1 MGVDKKKQGRSS
13 VLGYI
18 MMAIFFVTAAVLGV
32 RLILMDILPEKYM
45 IVYGLVVIAV
55 EFLLWLSRRQAA
67 LCSVFSVVA
76 LLLSIGSIFVL
87 LALNKLDNTVRNVT
101 DLTAKE
107 TSQFSVLVLDSDPA
121 QAVADLQNYQIG
133 YVETT
138 TDSLNQMKSTIA
150 ENGGMGNRYVGY
162 DNAISVADAL
172 ISGESNAV
180 ILNSAYIDMIC
191 DEAYEG
197 FEDQV
202 RVLFVFTIEEEA
214 DDSDLTSGNPLLAG
228 SDGCFVIYIS
238 GIDTFG
244 SVDVKSRSDVNI
256 LAVVNMKTHQ
266 VQLIN
271 TPRDYFV
278 ALPISGGQKDKLTHA
293 GIYGVDVSIG
303 AIEMLYDTKVDYY
316 LRMNFTG
323 FEEIIDA
330 MGGIDVYSEY
340 DFTVEPIKHYTVGYN
355 HLSGIEALAFARER
369 YSFGQGDIQRGINQM
384 AVITAMIHKL
394 TSTDVLFHYASI
406 LDSISGCFQ
415 TNFTSDEIYSL
426 VKAQLKS
433 GASWEIESYTVTG
446 SGSSSTTYSMPGTY
460 AYVMIPND
468 SDVAAAK
475 EKIAA
480 VINAE

>member
-87 LALNKLDNTVRNVT
+87 LALNKLDSTVRNVT

-107 TSQFSVLVLDSDPA
+107 TSQFSVLVLDGDPA

-162 DNAISVADAL
+162 DNAIAVADAL

-191 DEAYEG
+191 DEA
-197 FEDQV
+197 
-202 RVLFVFTIEEEA
+202 
-214 DDSDLTSGNPLLAG
+214 
-228 SDGCFVIYIS
+228 
-238 GIDTFG
+238 
-244 SVDVKSRSDVNI
+244 
-256 LAVVNMKTHQ
+256 
-266 VQLIN
+266 
-271 TPRDYFV
+271 
-278 ALPISGGQKDKLTHA
+278 
-293 GIYGVDVSIG
+293 
-303 AIEMLYDTKVDYY
+303 
-316 LRMNFTG
+316 
-323 FEEIIDA
+323 
-330 MGGIDVYSEY
+330 
-340 DFTVEPIKHYTVGYN
+340 
-355 HLSGIEALAFARER
+355 
-369 YSFGQGDIQRGINQM
+369 
-384 AVITAMIHKL
+384 
-394 TSTDVLFHYASI
+394 
-406 LDSISGCFQ
+406 
-415 TNFTSDEIYSL
+415 
-426 VKAQLKS
+426 
-433 GASWEIESYTVTG
+433 
-446 SGSSSTTYSMPGTY
+446 
-460 AYVMIPND
+460 
-468 SDVAAAK
+468 
-475 EKIAA
+475 
-480 VINAE
+480 